1 MARKSLPIISIK
13 THCPAAW
20 DKMPGDEKKRHCA
33 QCEKS
38 VFSLKELTPFQI
50 AILYF
55 KKRGRLCIRL
65 EQNQEGKIIAKMP
78 KLAQLFGGFGQSLAA
93 RFAVVFGFMLP
104 VVGRAQELQD
114 NSITYGDVEASK
126 NLITILSLIVEGS
139 LAALTVGVS
148 AVLSL
153 TSFLLHRKYK
163 KRFLKVLSILFFV
176 LMVLVLFLMVLLMVL
191 NFLMFRDIT

>member
-13 THCPAAW
+13 TPCSAAW
-20 DKMPGDEKKRHCA
+20 DKMPGDEKERHCT
-33 QCEKS
+33 QCQKS

-55 KKRGRLCIRL
+55 KKRARLCIRL

-104 VVGRAQELQD
+104 VVGRAQELPGY
-114 NSITYGDVEASK
+114 SITYGGAEASK
-126 NLITILSLIVEGS
+126 NLITILSLIEG
-139 LAALTVGVS
+139 AWGALTVGVS

-153 TSFLLHRKYK
+153 TSFLLHQKYK

-176 LMVLVLFLMVLLMVL
+176 LMVPVLFLMVL

>member
-1 MARKSLPIISIK
+1 VARKSLPIISIK
-13 THCPAAW
+13 TPCPAAW
-20 DKMPGDEKKRHCA
+20 DKMPGDEKERHCT
-33 QCEKS
+33 QCQKS

-55 KKRGRLCIRL
+55 KKRARLCIRL

-104 VVGRAQELQD
+104 VVGRAQELPGY
-114 NSITYGDVEASK
+114 SITYGGAEASK
-126 NLITILSLIVEGS
+126 NLITILSLIEG
-139 LAALTVGVS
+139 AWGALTVGVS
-148 AVLSL
+148 AVVSL
-153 TSFLLHRKYK
+153 TSFLLHQKYK

-176 LMVLVLFLMVLLMVL
+176 LMVPVLFLMVLLMVL
-191 NFLMFRDIT
+191 NFLMFRDVT

>member
-13 THCPAAW
+13 TPCPAAW

-126 NLITILSLIVEGS
+126 NLITILSLIEG
-139 LAALTVGVS
+139 AWGALTVGVS

-176 LMVLVLFLMVLLMVL
+176 LMVLVLFLHIYIYVKFEL
-191 NFLMFRDIT
+191 

>member
-1 MARKSLPIISIK
+1 
-13 THCPAAW
+13 
-20 DKMPGDEKKRHCA
+20 
-33 QCEKS
+33 
-38 VFSLKELTPFQI
+38 
-50 AILYF
+50 
-55 KKRGRLCIRL
+55 
-65 EQNQEGKIIAKMP
+65 
-78 KLAQLFGGFGQSLAA
+78 
-93 RFAVVFGFMLP
+93 MLP

-126 NLITILSLIVEGS
+126 NLITILSLIEG
-139 LAALTVGVS
+139 AWGALTVGVS

>member
-13 THCPAAW
+13 TPCPAAW

-104 VVGRAQELQD
+104 VVGRAQDLPD
-114 NSITYGDVEASK
+114 YSITYGGAEASN
-126 NLITILSLIVEGS
+126 NLITILSLIEG
-139 LAALTVGVS
+139 AWGALTVGVS

>member
-1 MARKSLPIISIK
+1 
-13 THCPAAW
+13 
-20 DKMPGDEKKRHCA
+20 MPGDEKERHCT
-33 QCEKS
+33 QCQKS
-38 VFSLKELTPFQI
+38 VFSLKEQTPFQI

-55 KKRGRLCIRL
+55 KKRARLCIRL

-104 VVGRAQELQD
+104 VVGRAQELPGY
-114 NSITYGDVEASK
+114 SITYGGAEASK
-126 NLITILSLIVEGS
+126 NLITILSLIEG
-139 LAALTVGVS
+139 AWGALTVGVS

-153 TSFLLHRKYK
+153 TSFLLHQKYK

-176 LMVLVLFLMVLLMVL
+176 LMVPVLFLMVLLMVL